1 MTDKELKKLTRLQLL
16 ELLVEQGKELERQK
30 ARAERAEKKLRE
42 RNLLLGEA
50 GSIAEAALRIQGVF
64 EAAQAAADQYL
75 DSVRGMCGIAVPQ
88 EEWKEYEEHER
99 IRESKEAERKRSGQ
113 GNAGEGGRESLEES
127 RQEESGES
135 GQGNAEDS
143 HRESPEES
151 VQKNPEESR
160 REQPEKG
167 SQEEPEES
175 VQENSE
181 ESSS

>member
-127 RQEESGES
+127 RQ
-135 GQGNAEDS
+135 GNAEDS